1 MPDSKTGAKTI
12 PLNEPALEVLADA
25 KRAEGNPYVIVG
37 TRESAYLTDLQK
49 PWRRVRK
56 ADELEDVCIHDLRHT
71 FASRALALG
80 EGLPMIGR
88 LLGHRR
94 VETTARY
101 AHLARDF
108 GEGIRRAHRR
118 QHCRRYTVEIPYPS
132 PTTPSRRTFR
142 LLDLASA
149 HQVLPLAHERRPD
162 CQTGHTAVQEQ
173 SDPTSTAKEL
183 ASKGLDPGPRH
194 RAVAATVRAAQSA
207 D

>member
-101 AHLARDF
+101 AHLARDSVR
-108 GEGIRRAHRR
+108 E
-118 QHCRRYTVEIPYPS
+118 
-132 PTTPSRRTFR
+132 
-142 LLDLASA
+142 SA
-149 HQVLPLAHERRPD
+149 ERI
-162 CQTGHTAVQEQ
+162 AV
-173 SDPTSTAKEL
+173 SI
-183 ASKGLDPGPRH
+183 
-194 RAVAATVRAAQSA
+194 A
-207 D
+207 DDIL